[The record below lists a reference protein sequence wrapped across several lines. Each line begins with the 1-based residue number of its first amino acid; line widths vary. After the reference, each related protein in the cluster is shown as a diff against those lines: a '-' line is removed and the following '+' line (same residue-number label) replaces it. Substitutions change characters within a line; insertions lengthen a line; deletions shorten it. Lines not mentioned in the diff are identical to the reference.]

1 MMGLSAAWIGL
12 AGLALGFVA
21 GFATR
26 RSRLCFLGAIES
38 AVVGRDW
45 RRIKVFG
52 LALATALLLTQA
64 LVIFGHFDPTQSS
77 YVPSRIAWLSLVTG
91 SVLFGLG
98 MALVGTCAF
107 GSLVRL
113 GGGDLRS
120 LVTLIIFGLAAYAML
135 RGILA
140 QPRLATIESISFE
153 MPDGITG
160 SIIDFLSRRMPMSA
174 TSSRALTTAVIAI
187 PLIAAVIADR
197 RLWRAP
203 RLIAAGLCLG
213 FSVAGG
219 WLVTGVLADEFESGI
234 RVQSLTFVAPVAR
247 ALYAVLLATSEW
259 MDFGVTAVV
268 GVVLGSGFAA
278 FYVDEFR
285 WEAFDDDREMRKHL
299 LGAVLMGIGG
309 VLAGGCTVGQGLTA
323 GSLMAVSWLIT
334 VPGIVFGAYMGL
346 TILVEGS
353 LREAV
358 VSRIKSRSW
367 QL

>member
-1 MMGLSAAWIGL
+1 MLGLSAASIGL
-12 AGLALGFVA
+12 AGLGLGFVA
-21 GFATR
+21 GFAVR

-38 AVVGRDW
+38 AVVGNDW
-45 RRIKVFG
+45 RRMKVFG
-52 LALATALLLTQA
+52 LALAVALVLTQMMI
-64 LVIFGHFDPTQSS
+64 IFGHFDPTQSS

-120 LVTLIIFGLAAYAML
+120 LVTLIIFGLVAYAML
-135 RGILA
+135 RGVLA

-160 SIIDFLSRRMPMSA
+160 SLIDFLMRRVPIDA
-174 TSSRALTTAVIAI
+174 PRARAIITAVLVL
-187 PLIAAVIADR
+187 PLIGVVAAER

-203 RLIAAGLCLG
+203 RLIVAGLCLG
-213 FSVAGG
+213 AAVAGG
-219 WLVTGVLADEFESGI
+219 WLFTGVLADEFASGI

-247 ALYAVLLATSEW
+247 AVYAVVLATSEW

-268 GVVLGSGFAA
+268 GVVLGSFAA
-278 FYVDEFR
+278 ALYADEFR

-299 LGAVLMGIGG
+299 LGAVLMGAGG
-309 VLAGGCTVGQGLTA
+309 VLAGGCTIGQGLTA

-334 VPGIVFGAYMGL
+334 VPGIMLGAYMGL

-358 VSRIKSRSW
+358 ASRIKSRSW